1 MAWAYEDTVAPAAY
15 RTTAGGMER
24 RATSAYAADRRDD
37 RRRVGGARQPG
48 GHGRAL
54 RDPQDRAAAGF
65 LAELLGTFALVW
77 AYMGAAVNPRSD
89 KAWAPLVIG
98 AAYGLSVMV
107 LGPMTG
113 AALNPARAFGPA
125 LVSGEFGGAGTF
137 LLAYVLGPVA
147 GALAAAF
154 AYGAIVLRGG
164 PSLRPVDKLG
174 SPES

>member
-1 MAWAYEDTVAPAAY
+1 
-15 RTTAGGMER
+15 
-24 RATSAYAADRRDD
+24 
-37 RRRVGGARQPG
+37 
-48 GHGRAL
+48 
-54 RDPQDRAAAGF
+54 
-65 LAELLGTFALVW
+65 
-77 AYMGAAVNPRSD
+77 MGAAVNPRSH

-98 AAYGLSVMV
+98 AAYGVSVMV

-125 LVSGEFGGAGTF
+125 LVSGEFGGGGTF

-164 PSLRPVDKLG
+164 PSLRPVHKLG
-174 SPES
+174 SPKS

>member
-1 MAWAYEDTVAPAAY
+1 
-15 RTTAGGMER
+15 
-24 RATSAYAADRRDD
+24 
-37 RRRVGGARQPG
+37 
-48 GHGRAL
+48 
-54 RDPQDRAAAGF
+54 
-65 LAELLGTFALVW
+65 
-77 AYMGAAVNPRSD
+77 MGAAVNPRSD

-98 AAYGLSVMV
+98 AAYGLPVMV

-137 LLAYVLGPVA
+137 LLAYVAGPVA

-164 PSLRPVDKLG
+164 PSLPPVDKFG